1 MADMTAQRKQLIAS
15 IATRTGF
22 SGDAVTH
29 MIMAV
34 LIGNGSMA
42 QFSHPEFG
50 GSGQWMRG
58 GMLMIGDMFN
68 QQLKWRVDGLCNDIA
83 QALADQP
90 ELFQTGQPEP
100 FHAGSSQSQSQGDGW
115 TSNRADLESFLAGS
129 HSHSSRWYPAEL
141 GHPTSSGSQNSMRYA
156 YFADQRRL
164 AVDAGGVVSV
174 YDTRDH
180 RIGGFSQQQGD
191 ASTFTFTSQHGPISV
206 AALPLVLRNGVPATP
221 QSPTASGTVRPPD
234 TSSVYEAIE
243 RLADLKSKGILTD
256 EEYASKK
263 AELLGRI

>member
-1 MADMTAQRKQLIAS
+1 MADMSAQRQKLIAS
-15 IATRTGF
+15 LATRTGF
-22 SGDAVTH
+22 SEEAVTH

-34 LIGNGSMA
+34 LSGNGSMA

-68 QQLKWRVDGLCNDIA
+68 QQLKGRVDGLCTDIA
-83 QALADQP
+83 QVLVDQP
-90 ELFQTGQPEP
+90 GLFPSGLFQ
-100 FHAGSSQSQSQGDGW
+100 AGSSQSQSQGDGAKSRG
-115 TSNRADLESFLAGS
+115 TDLESFLAS
-129 HSHSSRWYPAEL
+129 HSHTSQWYPAEL
-141 GHPTSSGSQNSMRYA
+141 GTPTSSGSQNSMRYA

-191 ASTFTFTSQHGPISV
+191 ASTFTFTSQKGPVSV
-206 AALPLVLRNGVPATP
+206 AALPLVLRKGEPATP
-221 QSPTASGTVRPPD
+221 QPATSSETVRPSD
-234 TSSVYEAIE
+234 ASSVYEAIE
-243 RLADLKSKGILTD
+243 RLAALKSKGILTED
-256 EEYASKK
+256 EYASKK
-263 AELLGRI
+263 TELLGRI